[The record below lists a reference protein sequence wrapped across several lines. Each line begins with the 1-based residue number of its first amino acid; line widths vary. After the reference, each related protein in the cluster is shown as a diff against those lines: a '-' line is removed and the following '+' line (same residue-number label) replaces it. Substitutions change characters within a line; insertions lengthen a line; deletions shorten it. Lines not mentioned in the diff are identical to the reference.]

1 MGMKTGPGTRDSGLE
16 KAPELET
23 PDSAVG
29 RPSASDAA
37 PQFAASSG
45 SRVPGSGSRSGSVA
59 AYLQQHERKP
69 LLRFIT
75 CGSVDDGKST
85 LIGRLLYDSK
95 RLFDDQLAALS
106 ADSRRHGTRGAEI
119 DYALLLDGLA
129 AEREQGITIDVA
141 YRYFDTDQRKFIVAD
156 CPGHEQ
162 YTRNM
167 ATGASTADVAV
178 VLVDAR
184 KGLLTQTRR
193 HSYIVSLLGIRHVV
207 LAVNKMDL
215 VGFDQAAFDAIAAS
229 YRTLAAQLGI
239 AQVQCIPLS
248 ALDGDNLSQRSAR
261 TPWYGGL
268 PLLEYLERLDL
279 AARDADS
286 GLRLPVQWVNRPH
299 QQFRGYAGT
308 LAAGQV
314 RPGDAVVVLPSARRS
329 TVARVLDGTG
339 DVAQAVAGQAVTL
352 TLADE
357 IDISRGDVIA
367 AAGDPP
373 EVADQFA
380 AHLLWMDAAA
390 LLPGRPYWL
399 KIGTRTVSASVSEI
413 KHRVDVNTQER
424 LAAKRLELNEVGYC
438 NLALDEAIAFAPY
451 ARNRALGGFIL
462 IDRQSNAT
470 VAAGTLDFALRRAG
484 NVHWQRLDVDR
495 AARARIK
502 GQAPKVLWFT
512 GLSGAGK
519 STVANLVEKRLHALG
534 YHTFI
539 LDGDNVRHGL
549 NRDLGFTDEDRV
561 ENIRRVAEVARL
573 MTDAGLIVLV
583 SFISPF
589 RAERRMARERFAE
602 SDFVE
607 VFVDVPLHV
616 AEARDVKG
624 LYAKARAGQIPN
636 FTGIDS
642 PYEAPERP
650 ELHLRA
656 DGDNAETLA
665 AQVLA
670 LLGLQH

>member
-1 MGMKTGPGTRDSGLE
+1 MG
-16 KAPELET
+16 T
-23 PDSAVG
+23 PSDSAATDI
-29 RPSASDAA
+29 AS
-37 PQFAASSG
+37 
-45 SRVPGSGSRSGSVA
+45 
-59 AYLQQHERKP
+59 YLKQHEAKP

-95 RLFDDQLAALS
+95 RLFDDQLAALEK
-106 ADSRRHGTRGAEI
+106 DSRKHGTQGERI

-167 ATGASTADVAV
+167 ATGASTADLAV

-184 KGLLTQTRR
+184 KGLLTQTHR

-215 VGFDQAAFDAIAAS
+215 VDFDPAVFARIAAD
-229 YRTLAAQLGI
+229 YRALAQRLGI
-239 AQVQCIPLS
+239 DEVTCIPLS
-248 ALDGDNLSQRSAR
+248 ALEGDNLSSRSAR
-261 TPWYGGL
+261 TPWYDG
-268 PLLEYLERLDL
+268 PALLEHLERVQI
-279 AARDADS
+279 DAQDDDD

-299 QQFRGYAGT
+299 QNFRGYAGT
-308 LAAGQV
+308 IAAGV
-314 RPGDAVVVLPSARRS
+314 VKPGDEVVVLPSSRR
-329 TVARVLDGTG
+329 TRVAQVLDADGE
-339 DVAQAVAGQAVTL
+339 VASASAGQAVTL

-380 AHLLWMDAAA
+380 AHLLWMSDAP

-399 KIGTRTVSASVSEI
+399 KIGARTVSATVTEI
-413 KHRVDVNTQER
+413 KHRIDVNTQEH

-438 NLALDEAIAFAPY
+438 NLSLDEPIAFEAY

-462 IDRQSNAT
+462 IDRYDNAT
-470 VAAGTLDFALRRAG
+470 AGAGTLDFALRRAG
-484 NVHWQRLDVDR
+484 NVHWQHVDVDK
-495 AARARIK
+495 AARARQK

-519 STVANLVEKRLHALG
+519 STIANLVDKRLHALG
-534 YHTFI
+534 YHSFL

-561 ENIRRVAEVARL
+561 ENIRRVAEVAKL

-589 RAERRMARERFAE
+589 RAERRMARERFDDGE
-602 SDFVE
+602 FVE
-607 VFVDVPLHV
+607 VFVDVPLAV
-616 AEARDVKG
+616 AESRDVKG
-624 LYAKARAGQIPN
+624 LYKKARAGLIPN

-642 PYEAPERP
+642 PYEAPQHP
-650 ELHLRA
+650 ELHLDA
-656 DGDNAETLA
+656 GAGDPEALA
-665 AQVLA
+665 LKVLA
-670 LLGLQH
+670 HLGLD

>member
-1 MGMKTGPGTRDSGLE
+1 MGRESGFGIGE
-16 KAPELET
+16 
-23 PDSAVG
+23 SQQ
-29 RPSASDAA
+29 
-37 PQFAASSG
+37 QFAADVTTEEDAFAIPDSPLPI
-45 SRVPGSGSRSGSVA
+45 PGAIS
-59 AYLQQHERKP
+59 AYLHQHEAKP

-95 RLFDDQLAALS
+95 RLFDDQLAALES
-106 ADSRRHGTRGAEI
+106 DSRRHGTQGEGI
-119 DYALLLDGLA
+119 DYALLMDGLA

-184 KGLLTQTRR
+184 KGLLAQTRR
-193 HSYIVSLLGIRHVV
+193 HSYIVSLLGIGHVV

-215 VGFDQAAFDAIAAS
+215 VDYDAQVFADIAEG
-229 YRTLAAQLGI
+229 YRALATQLGI
-239 AQVQCIPLS
+239 ADVQCIPLS
-248 ALDGDNLSQRSAR
+248 ALVGENLSSPSAR
-261 TPWYGGL
+261 MPWYRG
-268 PLLEYLERLDL
+268 PHLLQHLDTVHVETPE
-279 AARDADS
+279 AGS
-286 GLRLPVQWVNRPH
+286 GFRLPVQWVNRPH
-299 QQFRGYAGT
+299 QHFRGYAGT
-308 LAAGQV
+308 IAAGQV
-314 RPGDAVVVLPSARRS
+314 RVGDAVVVVPSGRRTQVASVLDANGEVDSAR
-329 TVARVLDGTG
+329 
-339 DVAQAVAGQAVTL
+339 AGQAVTL
-352 TLADE
+352 TLREE
-357 IDISRGDVIA
+357 IDISRGDIIA
-367 AAGDPP
+367 AVDDPP

-380 AHLLWMDAAA
+380 AHLLWMDDAA

-399 KIGTRTVSASVSEI
+399 KIGTRTVTASISEI
-413 KHRVDVNTQER
+413 KHKVDVNTQER

-438 NLALDEAIAFAPY
+438 NLALDEPIAFSPY
-451 ARNRALGGFIL
+451 ARNRVLGGFIL

-470 VAAGTLDFALRRAG
+470 VAAGTLEFALRRAG
-484 NVHWQRLDVDR
+484 NVHWQHLDVDR

-502 GQAPKVLWFT
+502 GQTPRVLWFT

-519 STVANLVEKRLHALG
+519 STVANLVDKRLHALG

-573 MTDAGLIVLV
+573 MADAGLIVLV

-589 RAERRMARERFAE
+589 RAERQLARERFDAGE
-602 SDFVE
+602 FVE
-607 VFVDVPLHV
+607 VFVDVPLAV

-624 LYAKARAGQIPN
+624 LYRKARAGQIPN

-642 PYEAPERP
+642 PYEAPEAP
-650 ELHLRA
+650 EVHLHA
-656 DGDNAETLA
+656 DGENVEALA
-665 AQVLA
+665 RHVLEF
-670 LLGLQH
+670 LGLER